1 MEAKTAVSFT
11 DVQVGYGEKSVLSG
25 VSFSVDEGEFLTVIG
40 PNGVGKTTLIK
51 CLCGIITDWKGE
63 IAVFGTPLRQYS
75 YKNLAKLISYVPQSG
90 THSFP
95 FTVWEFTLMGRYSHQ
110 TPFSTIGPQDKAIV
124 EDALRVT
131 DSLELADRSMASLS
145 GGERQKVYIAAALA
159 QGSPILVLDEPTT
172 FLDYKHQEEVAVLLH
187 TLNKTQGRTII
198 AVTHDLSLAI
208 RLSDRIVALK
218 GGGVA
223 FNGTSQELTES
234 PALGDIFDTRFQ
246 FLKYADGGVPIF
258 IPNERA
264 E

>member
-1 MEAKTAVSFT
+1 MARTAVQF
-11 DVQVGYGEKSVLSG
+11 DRVAVGYGEKAVLSG
-25 VSFSVDEGEFLTVIG
+25 VSFSVAEGEFLTVIG

-51 CLCGIITDWKGE
+51 CLCGIITDWKGS
-63 IAVFGTPLRQYS
+63 IKVFGHSLQDYS

-95 FTVWEFTLMGRYSHQ
+95 FTVWEFTLMGRYPHQ
-110 TPFSTIGPQDKAIV
+110 TPFSSLGPQDKAIV

-172 FLDYKHQEEVAVLLH
+172 FLDYKHQEEVASLLRN
-187 TLNKTQGRTII
+187 LNKNQGRTII
-198 AVTHDLSLAI
+198 SVTHDLGLAI
-208 RLSDRIVALK
+208 RLSDRVIALK
-218 GGGVA
+218 DGGVA
-223 FNGTSQELTES
+223 FNGVPSDMTKSDVL
-234 PALGDIFDTRFQ
+234 AGVFDTQFQ
-246 FLKYADGGVPIF
+246 FVNYGEGGVPIF
-258 IPNERA
+258 VPQETG